1 MFLFQQTLP
10 FFPIRINTNDYSGT
24 VPALITIFSTNLI
37 IFSFKKDHSLQITD
51 NITVTVSVEIMVALI
66 QVLHFIVRQMIVS
79 HFIKQFSKFK
89 YKAVVLKKVST
100 LENIG
105 EMEVLYPAT
114 TLSGFLVSS

>member
-10 FFPIRINTNDYSGT
+10 FFPIRIYTNDYSGT

-79 HFIKQFSKFK
+79 HFIKQVSKFK

-100 LENIG
+100 
-105 EMEVLYPAT
+105 
-114 TLSGFLVSS
+114 